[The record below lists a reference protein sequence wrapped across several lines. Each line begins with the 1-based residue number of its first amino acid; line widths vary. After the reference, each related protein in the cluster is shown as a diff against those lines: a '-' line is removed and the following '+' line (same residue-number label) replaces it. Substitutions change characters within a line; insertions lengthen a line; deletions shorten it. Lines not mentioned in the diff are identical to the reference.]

1 MVARIRAMEGRRGMA
16 AGTAR
21 RRRWRAAVELAGE
34 RREAE
39 NWPGESRVERGVF
52 PIARARRK
60 WAGAR
65 GMRHAWPARV
75 ARAVHARRVSPVRPS
90 VEHVGD
96 VTTSTF

>member
-1 MVARIRAMEGRRGMA
+1 
-16 AGTAR
+16 
-21 RRRWRAAVELAGE
+21 
-34 RREAE
+34 
-39 NWPGESRVERGVF
+39 VERGVF

-75 ARAVHARRVSPVRPS
+75 ARAVHARRVSPVRSS